1 MADCIESKI
10 DIRGTGL
17 HLRRGGSGEPML
29 FLHGASGVT
38 GWIPTFQALSESHDL
53 MVPDHPTYGL
63 STNPTGWTTWTAWPC
78 FISIFLIIWTSKEC
92 TSSVTRWVAGWR
104 WKSPCA
110 TALG

>member
-38 GWIPTFQALSESHDL
+38 GWIPTFPSA
-53 MVPDHPTYGL
+53 VGITRPDGARPSTYGL
-63 STNPTGWTTWTAWPC
+63 SDEPDWLDNMDDLAM
-78 FISIFLIIWTSKEC
+78 FYLDFLDPYGPRRSAP
-92 TSSVTRWVAGWR
+92 RR
-104 WKSPCA
+104 
-110 TALG
+110 